1 MVIGD
6 RLRQLR
12 DEKKLTQADIEKR
25 TGLVRPYIS
34 RVENG
39 HTVPGVDTLE
49 KFARALEVP
58 MYVLFYDGDEPP
70 KAPKQNGA
78 FKGVWG
84 AKGKDMRVVTK
95 FQRLFGRIKEGD
107 RRLLLVTARKMAKE
121 KGKQKGKAK

>member
-12 DEKKLTQADIEKR
+12 EEKKLTQADIEKR

-70 KAPKQNGA
+70 KLPKQNGA
-78 FKGVWG
+78 LRNGWG
-84 AKGKDMRVVTK
+84 AKGKDSRVLTK
-95 FQRLFGRIKEGD
+95 FQRLLGKMKEGD

-121 KGKQKGKAK
+121 KEKDKAK

>member
-12 DEKKLTQADIEKR
+12 DEKKLTQADVEKR

-70 KAPKQNGA
+70 KAPKRNGA
-78 FKGVWG
+78 LKGVWG
-84 AKGKDMRVVTK
+84 AKGKDLRVVAK
-95 FQRLFGRIKEGD
+95 FQRLFSRIKEGD

>member
-1 MVIGD
+1 MVIRD

-12 DEKKLTQADIEKR
+12 EAKHLTQADIEKR

-34 RVENG
+34 LAENG

-70 KAPKQNGA
+70 KAPKRFASTKGA
-78 FKGVWG
+78 CG
-84 AKGKDMRVVTK
+84 AKPKETRILAK
-95 FQRLFGRIKEGD
+95 FQRLLGRMK
-107 RRLLLVTARKMAKE
+107 
-121 KGKQKGKAK
+121 